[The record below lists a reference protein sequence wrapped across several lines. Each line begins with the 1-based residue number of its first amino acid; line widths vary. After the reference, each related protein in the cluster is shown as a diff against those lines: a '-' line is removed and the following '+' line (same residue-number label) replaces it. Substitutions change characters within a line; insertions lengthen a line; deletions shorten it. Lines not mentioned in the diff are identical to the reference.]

1 MLWIAIVAVVIV
13 IIIFMANA
21 LVGKRNQ
28 ADFAFASVDAQAKKR
43 FDLVPNLVAT
53 CEKFMGHEEKLLTGL
68 AETRRQMV
76 QGGDAGRAELDSQLS
91 SQLRSVIALSESY
104 PELRSAEQ
112 FTQLQR
118 ALNETE
124 EQLAAARRAFNAA
137 VTCYNDA
144 CQMFPSNVIAGMM
157 GYKPRALFEAAPEER
172 DAIKVWH

>member
-1 MLWIAIVAVVIV
+1 MLWIAIVVALVVIA
-13 IIIFMANA
+13 IFMVNA
-21 LVGKRNQ
+21 LVGRRNQ
-28 ADFAFASVDAQAKKR
+28 VDFAFASVDAQAKKR

-76 QGGDAGRAELDSQLS
+76 QAGNAGGGELDQQLS

-104 PELRSAEQ
+104 PELRSAET

-137 VTCYNDA
+137 VTNYNDA
-144 CQMFPSNVIAGMM
+144 CQMFPSNIIAGMM

-172 DAIKVWH
+172 EVVKVWR